1 MIINQRN
8 SIVEQIVYVSTLG
21 NSFKNMH
28 TNVKILRV
36 QTQEN
41 GRDQVVSCLHLIG
54 CKGAA
59 SVQQ

>member
-8 SIVEQIVYVSTLG
+8 SIVEQIVYVSILG

-41 GRDQVVSCLHLIG
+41 GRDQVVSCF
-54 CKGAA
+54 A
-59 SVQQ
+59 SNWL